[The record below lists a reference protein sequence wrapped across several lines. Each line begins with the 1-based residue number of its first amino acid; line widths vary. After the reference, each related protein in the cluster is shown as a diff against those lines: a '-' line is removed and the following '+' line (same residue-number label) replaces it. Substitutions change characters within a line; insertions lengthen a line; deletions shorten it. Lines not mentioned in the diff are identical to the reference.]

1 MTRQSTAFRYVSRR
15 SGIVVLIG
23 LIIFFAAVF
32 QAGVLKNLFKSDLE
46 LRVILPASGL
56 SGLSVGSKVEI
67 LGTEAGQIEK
77 IVLDPQASFYAVVRV
92 NKSVE
97 PFIRADSAVFM
108 RKQFVIAGTA
118 YLEVT
123 RGQGDPLDWDYAVLK
138 VTEETGAAD
147 GVTSLVGDIRGKIL
161 PILDD
166 THRTIKAT
174 AQLIE
179 GLNNPDGGIQS
190 TLRNV
195 SAVTARIEAGKGN
208 VGRILNND
216 TLASELETTVTTL
229 RETMSSVSVIMG
241 NLEKTTQQVAGMT
254 SGFSEQSQK
263 LPEMMNTMNGTL
275 KSLND
280 VMAKVGKTVPEITN
294 LVRNSAQASNAL
306 PALLAQTQQTLAGLE
321 QLLAQ
326 LQGNWLLGGSGS
338 QQPNKVQ
345 RLSPI
350 EARP

>member
-1 MTRQSTAFRYVSRR
+1 MLA
-15 SGIVVLIG
+15 
-23 LIIFFAAVF
+23 IF
-32 QAGVLKNLFKSDLE
+32 G
-46 LRVILPASGL
+46 
-56 SGLSVGSKVEI
+56 
-67 LGTEAGQIEK
+67 
-77 IVLDPQASFYAVVRV
+77 
-92 NKSVE
+92 
-97 PFIRADSAVFM
+97 
-108 RKQFVIAGTA
+108 
-118 YLEVT
+118 
-123 RGQGDPLDWDYAVLK
+123 
-138 VTEETGAAD
+138 
-147 GVTSLVGDIRGKIL
+147 GKIL

-195 SAVTARIEAGKGN
+195 SSVTARIEAGKGN

-294 LVRNSAQASNAL
+294 LVRNSAEASNAL

-321 QLLAQ
+321 QLLVQ
-326 LQGNWLLGGSGS
+326 LQGNWLLGGSGTR
-338 QQPNKVQ
+338 QPNKVQ